1 MKSSDLIKH
10 LSESGLMP
18 QEETLEIPTN
28 SKSLFIGIP
37 KETALQET
45 RVALVP
51 DSVAVLVNN
60 GHRVVIESN
69 AGESANFTDKD
80 YSEAGADIVYSVK
93 DVYKANVIIKV
104 EPPTPEEIELFDP
117 NQKQVLFSA
126 LQLSS
131 QPKDC
136 MRSLMSKKVTGIAY
150 DFIKDRDGL
159 YPIVR
164 SMSEIAGNTSILIAA
179 ELLSNANGGHG
190 VMMGGIPGVKPTEVV
205 ILGAGGVGEFAA
217 RSALGLGAN
226 VKMFDDESHKLRR
239 TLNNLG
245 QRIYTSILQPKLLK
259 KSLANADVVIGAL
272 RPKNGRTPCVITE
285 EMVSGMKYG
294 SVIIDVSID
303 TGGCFE
309 TSEVRSH
316 EKPIYKKYGVT
327 HYCVPNI
334 ASRVCRT
341 ASYALSNVFTPL
353 LLDIGE
359 GGGLERMIHTQ
370 CGLKNGVYMYKGIL
384 TSKTLGETFDL
395 PYKNIDLLLAAM

>member
-10 LSESGLMP
+10 LTESGLMP
-18 QEETLEIPTN
+18 QEEVLEVARGEQ
-28 SKSLFIGIP
+28 SLFIGIP
-37 KETALQET
+37 KETELQEN

-51 DSVAVLVNN
+51 DSVGLLVNN
-60 GHRVVIESN
+60 GHKVIVESN
-69 AGESANFTDKD
+69 AGAAANFTDKD
-80 YSEAGADIVYSVK
+80 YSEAGAEIVFEAK
-93 DVYKANVIIKV
+93 DAYKANIIIKV
-104 EPPTPEEIELFDP
+104 APPTLVEIKMLDVA
-117 NQKQVLFSA
+117 QKQVLFSA
-126 LQLSS
+126 LQITA

-136 MRSLMSKKVTGIAY
+136 IKELMKKKVTGIAY
-150 DFIKDRDGL
+150 DFIKDREGL

-226 VKMFDDESHKLRR
+226 VKIFDDESHKLRR

-245 QRIYTSILQPKLLK
+245 QRVYSSIIQPKILK
-259 KSLANADVVIGAL
+259 KVLKNADVVIGAL
-272 RPKNGRTPCVITE
+272 RPKNGRTPCVVTE
-285 EMVSGMKYG
+285 EMVSEMKFG

-309 TSEVRSH
+309 TSQVRTL
-316 EKPIYKKYGVT
+316 KDPVYKQYGVT

-334 ASRVCRT
+334 ASRVSRT
-341 ASYALSNVFTPL
+341 ASYALSNIFTPL

-359 GGGLERMIHTQ
+359 GGGLQKVMHTQ
-370 CGLKNGVYMYKGIL
+370 CGIKNGVYMYKGIL
-384 TSKTLGETFDL
+384 TSKVLGETFNL
-395 PYKNIDLLLAAM
+395 PYKDLDLLMMAI